1 MKGILL
7 AGGAGTRLHPITKAV
22 SKQLLPIYD
31 KPLVYYPLSSLMLA
45 GIRDILIITTPEDQG
60 SFQRLLGGG
69 ERLGLTLRYVA
80 QPSPGGI
87 AQAFVLGREF
97 IGEESVALALG
108 DNVFYGHEFP
118 LAVRRA
124 AARVDGAT
132 VFAAQV
138 SDPER
143 YGVVSFDAGGRA
155 VAIQEKP
162 RVPQSHWAVTG
173 LYFYDNEV
181 VSIASSL
188 KPSSRGELEITDV
201 NLEYMRRGELR
212 VERFGRGIAWLDT
225 GTPESLLQ
233 ASSFIQTLEK
243 RQGLKVACIEEIAYR
258 MGFISGDA
266 LVSLADDLQSSSYGQ
281 YLRRLVEEELS
292 PPIAGSALGSGHDGT

>member
-45 GIRDILIITTPEDQG
+45 GIRDILVITTPEDQA
-60 SFQRLLGGG
+60 SFQRLLGDG
-69 ERLGLTLRYVA
+69 ERLGLALRYVA

-87 AQAFVLGREF
+87 AQAFPLGREF
-97 IGEESVALALG
+97 IGDDAVALALG
-108 DNVFYGHEFP
+108 DNVFYGNDFP

-124 AARVDGAT
+124 AEREEGAT
-132 VFAAQV
+132 IFAAQV

-143 YGVVSFDAGGRA
+143 YGVVSFDAESRV
-155 VAIQEKP
+155 VAIEEKP
-162 RVPQSHWAVTG
+162 KLPQSHWAVTG

-181 VSIASSL
+181 VSIASAL
-188 KPSSRGELEITDV
+188 EPSPRGELEITDV
-201 NLEYMRRGELR
+201 NVEYMRRGKLR

-225 GTPESLLQ
+225 GTPEAMLQ
-233 ASSFIQTLEK
+233 ASSFIQTLEV
-243 RQGLKVACIEEIAYR
+243 RQGLKVACVEEIAYR
-258 MGFISGDA
+258 MGLISADA
-266 LVSLADDLQSSSYGQ
+266 LVRLAEELQNSSYGM
-281 YLRRLVEEELS
+281 YLKRLVDEEL
-292 PPIAGSALGSGHDGT
+292 PLLPRPWQVR

>member
-45 GIRDILIITTPEDQG
+45 GIRDILVITTPEDQAL
-60 SFQRLLGGG
+60 FQRLLGGG
-69 ERLGLTLRYVA
+69 ERLGLALRYIA

-87 AQAFVLGREF
+87 AQAFLLGRAF
-97 IGEESVALALG
+97 IGDDSTALALG
-108 DNVFYGHEFP
+108 DNVFHGHDFP

-124 AARVDGAT
+124 AAHAEGAT
-132 VFAAQV
+132 IFAAQV
-138 SDPER
+138 RDPER
-143 YGVVSFDAGGRA
+143 YGVVSFDAEGRA
-155 VAIQEKP
+155 VTLEEKP
-162 RVPQSHWAVTG
+162 KVPRSQWAVTG
-173 LYFYDNEV
+173 LYFYDAEV
-181 VSIASSL
+181 VSIASCL
-188 KPSSRGELEITDV
+188 KPSKRGELEITDV
-201 NLEYMRRGELR
+201 NLEYMRRGKLR

-225 GTPESLLQ
+225 GTPESMLQ
-233 ASSFIQTLEK
+233 AASFIQTLEE

-266 LVSLADDLQSSSYGQ
+266 FVKLAEELQRSSYGQ
-281 YLRRLVEEELS
+281 YLKRLVEEEL
-292 PPIAGSALGSGHDGT
+292 PPPR

>member
-1 MKGILL
+1 MKGLLL

-22 SKQLLPIYD
+22 SKQLLPVYD

-45 GIRDILIITTPEDQG
+45 GIRDILIITTPEDQT
-60 SFQRLLGGG
+60 SFQRLLGDG
-69 ERLGLTLRYVA
+69 ERLGLSLRYVE

-87 AQAFVLGREF
+87 AQAFLLAREF
-97 IGEESVALALG
+97 LAKDAAALALG

-124 AARVDGAT
+124 AARAEGAT

-138 SDPER
+138 RDPER
-143 YGVVSFDAGGRA
+143 YGVVSFDAQGRA
-155 VAIQEKP
+155 VAIEEKP
-162 RVPQSHWAVTG
+162 RAPQSHWAVTG

-188 KPSSRGELEITDV
+188 TPSDRGELEITDV
-201 NLEYMRRGELR
+201 NLEYMRRGKLR

-258 MGFISGDA
+258 MGFISSDA
-266 LVSLADDLQSSSYGQ
+266 LARLAEELQSSSYGQ
-281 YLRRLVEEELS
+281 YLIRLVAEEL
-292 PPIAGSALGSGHDGT
+292 PPPRAMSALGSGHDEA

>member
-45 GIRDILIITTPEDQG
+45 GVRDILIITTPEDQS
-60 SFQRLLGGG
+60 SFKRLLGGG
-69 ERLGLTLRYVA
+69 ERLGLDLQYVA

-87 AQAFVLGREF
+87 AQAFLLGREF
-97 IGEESVALALG
+97 IGEDTVALALG
-108 DNVFYGHEFP
+108 DNVFYGNDFP

-124 AARVDGAT
+124 ADRTHGAT
-132 VFAAQV
+132 IFAAQV

-143 YGVVSFDAGGRA
+143 YGVVSFDTEGRA
-155 VAIQEKP
+155 VAIEEKP
-162 RVPQSHWAVTG
+162 KVPKSHWAVTG
-173 LYFYDNEV
+173 LYFYDSDV
-181 VSIASSL
+181 VAIASSL
-188 KPSSRGELEITDV
+188 QPSPRGELEITDV
-201 NLEYMRRGELR
+201 NIAYMKQGRLR

-225 GTPESLLQ
+225 GTPESMLQ
-233 ASSFIQTLEK
+233 ASSFIQTLEM
-243 RQGLKVACIEEIAYR
+243 RQGLKVACVEEIAYR

-266 LVSLADDLQSSSYGQ
+266 LVRLADELKSSSYGE
-281 YLRRLVEEELS
+281 YLQRLVDEELE
-292 PPIAGSALGSGHDGT
+292 PRRVAPAFGSGHDED

>member
-45 GIRDILIITTPEDQG
+45 GIRDILIITTPEDQA

-69 ERLGLTLRYVA
+69 ERLGLALSYAV

-87 AQAFVLGREF
+87 AQAFLLGREF
-97 IGEESVALALG
+97 IADDSAALALG
-108 DNVFYGHEFP
+108 DNVFYGNDFP

-124 AARVDGAT
+124 AEREDGAT

-143 YGVVSFDAGGRA
+143 YGVVSFDAEGRA
-155 VAIQEKP
+155 IAIEEKP
-162 RVPQSHWAVTG
+162 MVPQSHWAVTG
-173 LYFYDNEV
+173 LYFYDREV

-188 KPSSRGELEITDV
+188 EPSRRGELEITDV
-201 NLEYMRRGELR
+201 NIAYMRRGKLR

-225 GTPESLLQ
+225 GTPESMLQ
-233 ASSFIQTLEK
+233 ASSFIQTLEV
-243 RQGLKVACIEEIAYR
+243 RQGLKVACVEEIAYR
-258 MGFISGDA
+258 LGFISGDE
-266 LVSLADDLQSSSYGQ
+266 LVDLADELRNSSYGQ
-281 YLRRLVEEELS
+281 YLKRLVDEEL
-292 PPIAGSALGSGHDGT
+292 PIRRAESALGGGNDRA